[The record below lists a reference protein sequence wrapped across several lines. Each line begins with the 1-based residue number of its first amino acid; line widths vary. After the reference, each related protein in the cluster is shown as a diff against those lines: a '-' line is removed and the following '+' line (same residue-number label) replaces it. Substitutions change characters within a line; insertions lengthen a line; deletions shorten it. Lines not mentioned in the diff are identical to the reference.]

1 MNEQDEAILSSP
13 QVVALQAEA
22 SRLNK
27 MVRALMNR
35 AERAMSVQSSEFG
48 LFQATITLEAQV
60 RERTR
65 ELEDALKE
73 NIKITRALQNAQ
85 ALMRLE
91 IEERKKINEALEQEK
106 REQQVLIHKLEEAQ
120 NQLLQSEKLASI
132 GQLAAGVA
140 HEINNPIG
148 FVSSNLST
156 LRGYVTKL
164 MELIDVYENASC
176 CVASMEGQQKAC
188 IDEVR
193 QNIDLDFLREDI
205 NILID
210 ESIEGTARVRRIVQ
224 DLRDFSRVGSVDRT
238 LVDIHDGLNSTLNI
252 LGNEI
257 KHKAV
262 VTREFGELPLV
273 ECIPSQINQVF
284 MNILINAAQAIS
296 AQGEIVIRSGCI
308 ADEVYIAISDNGKG
322 IAPENIS
329 KIFEPFFTTKPVG
342 EGTGLGLSISYGI
355 IKNHGGKL
363 EVQSQLG
370 KGTTFTIHLPIRHQ
384 AESDPQYSGVPSGQ
398 QHEQQE

>member
-156 LRGYVTKL
+156 LRGYVIKL

-262 VTREFGELPLV
+262 VTREFGDLPLV

-296 AQGEIVIRSGCI
+296 EQGEIVIRSGCI
-308 ADEVYIAISDNGKG
+308 ADGVYIAISDNGKG

-363 EVQSQLG
+363 EVQSRLG